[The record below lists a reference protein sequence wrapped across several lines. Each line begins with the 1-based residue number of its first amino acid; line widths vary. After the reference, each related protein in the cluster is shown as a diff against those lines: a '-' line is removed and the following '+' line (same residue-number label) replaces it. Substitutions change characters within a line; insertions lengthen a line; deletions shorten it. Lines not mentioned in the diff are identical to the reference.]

1 MTDARD
7 ELAGLIGR
15 CVDRH
20 LPGIPMGP
28 VQSFMVAT
36 ADAIL
41 AAGWRA
47 PLPTRWDC
55 GHVIAVGA
63 WGHNG
68 ECISCAHKRWGAD
81 AEDDMS

>member
-1 MTDARD
+1 MVSARD
-7 ELAGLIGR
+7 ELAELIREYPTDPAG
-15 CVDRH
+15 
-20 LPGIPMGP
+20 
-28 VQSFMVAT
+28 A

>member
-7 ELAGLIGR
+7 ALAELIREYPTDPTA
-15 CVDRH
+15 
-20 LPGIPMGP
+20 
-28 VQSFMVAT
+28 A

-47 PLPTRWDC
+47 PSPTRWEC
-55 GHVIAVGA
+55 GHEIAVGA

-68 ECISCAHKRWGAD
+68 ECISCAHKRWESG
-81 AEDDMS
+81 

>member
-1 MTDARD
+1 MTAARDTLAALIRNTDAWMLGYEHD
-7 ELAGLIGR
+7 L
-15 CVDRH
+15 
-20 LPGIPMGP
+20 
-28 VQSFMVAT
+28 